1 MINKVIIISFIA
13 ILLTLLA
20 NIEDIRCQEKFN
32 MITNKYQSN
41 YMERINKAII
51 ECDLKDDKNIRVE
64 ILGLIIQ
71 HNLFYEYQK
80 IDSSELED
88 KLARGR

>member
-1 MINKVIIISFIA
+1 MINKIIIISFMTIFMV
-13 ILLTLLA
+13 ISA
-20 NIEDIRCQEKFN
+20 NIADLRCEENFN
-32 MITNKYQSN
+32 IITGKYQAN
-41 YMERINKAII
+41 YMERINKTII
-51 ECDLKDDKNIRVE
+51 ECNLKDDKNTRVE

-71 HNLFYEYQK
+71 HNLFYMYQK

>member
-51 ECDLKDDKNIRVE
+51 ECNLQDDKNIRVE

>member
-13 ILLTLLA
+13 ILLTLLS
-20 NIEDIRCQEKFN
+20 NIEVIRCQENFN
-32 MITNKYQSN
+32 MITNRYQSN
-41 YMERINKAII
+41 YMERINEAII
-51 ECDLKDDKNIRVE
+51 ECNLKDDKNTRVE

-71 HNLFYEYQK
+71 HNLFSEYQK

>member
-13 ILLTLLA
+13 IFLTILV
-20 NIEDIRCQEKFN
+20 NIEDTRCQENFN

-41 YMERINKAII
+41 YMERINKTII
-51 ECDLKDDKNIRVE
+51 ECDLKDDKNTRVE

>member
-13 ILLTLLA
+13 IFLTISA
-20 NIEDIRCQEKFN
+20 KIEDIRCQENFN
-32 MITNKYQSN
+32 MITNRYQSN
-41 YMERINKAII
+41 YMERINDAII
-51 ECDLKDDKNIRVE
+51 ECNLKDDENTRVE

-80 IDSSELED
+80 TDSGALEE